1 MSHPVHTLVS
11 LLNEHAYT
19 KYFLVIFQPA
29 RPFLLHKNKQG
40 GCFYSV
46 PCSFIR
52 ACSFNRD
59 TRVQSTL
66 ALMNYLALNFLPF
79 QKTSCVK

>member
-29 RPFLLHKNKQG
+29 RPFLLHKNEHG
-40 GCFYSV
+40 VHYYLV
-46 PCSFIR
+46 PCSFDRESRLVCLLISLLSR
-52 ACSFNRD
+52 
-59 TRVQSTL
+59 
-66 ALMNYLALNFLPF
+66 M
-79 QKTSCVK
+79 